1 VSIFILLSL
10 PNYNVRLLI
19 RCFLEIGDLMISSKD
34 FINASLLF
42 WSAVKTGNFTRD
54 FSLQSISLQKLAKS
68 LAALVYRKLALNCLF
83 KALEFAYF
91 YEDDTQELRCYE
103 QLGKLYFEAN
113 ELKMAVFYHRK

>member
-1 VSIFILLSL
+1 
-10 PNYNVRLLI
+10 
-19 RCFLEIGDLMISSKD
+19 MSSKD
-34 FINASLLF
+34 FINAALLF

-54 FSLQSISLQKLAKS
+54 FNLHSISLQKLAKA
-68 LAALVYRKLALNCLF
+68 LGALVYRKLALNALF

-91 YEDDTQELRCYE
+91 QDDHKQELRCYE